1 MRGLGHRML
10 SRRTAILLC
19 FSPLLAEGE
28 KLDIP
33 KGRELL
39 DAAVLA
45 APGAKPEV
53 AAVAMRRIGEN
64 YFTFSDTK
72 AKQYLK
78 TAFDLSMG
86 IPPADN
92 LGRERIQASI
102 AGSLAPYSL
111 KDAVA
116 MLKSVEI
123 GSGAYD
129 PRTPAILKIVGLLT
143 GKKQFDEA
151 IELVNSLGA
160 TGQYPFAA
168 ARDIFE
174 HLPKGDFRRAMVFG
188 NAMTAYPAR
197 PALEFGEFLA
207 GDWDQIP
214 SRTAEAALRQVV
226 DTVMAMKDDG
236 LTESLGGAKGAVVL
250 GSRQEV
256 ELFDLM
262 HILLRLDPKKA
273 EEILVRKPGLR
284 AALAQY
290 PEGRQ
295 QMGELVS
302 RNRGYQSSAGEA
314 VETTAYLQAVERI
327 EKVLDT
333 IHDNVTDAQVDQI
346 LELAKG
352 IPSPAKRA
360 ELLANLAQLT
370 ADDQPEIARMVLKKS
385 LALLDEGKD
394 SNARLDALK
403 EVARLA
409 HGMHD
414 DEAAW
419 NAVQRMSDTAL
430 AEYKLDTDGDNP
442 NTGLVDEWPATN
454 AWRWTVTT
462 AAEIFGGAAESVVVK
477 ISDADVALLVRIEL
491 AQKLLGRSHEDWM
504 TSLRTPKK

>member
-1 MRGLGHRML
+1 ML
-10 SRRTAILLC
+10 NRRTAILLC

-28 KLDIP
+28 KTDIT

-78 TAFDLSMG
+78 TAFDLSLG
-86 IPPADN
+86 IPP
-92 LGRERIQASI
+92 
-102 AGSLAPYSL
+102 
-111 KDAVA
+111 
-116 MLKSVEI
+116 
-123 GSGAYD
+123 
-129 PRTPAILKIVGLLT
+129 
-143 GKKQFDEA
+143 
-151 IELVNSLGA
+151 ELVHSLGA
-160 TGQYPFAA
+160 TGEYPFAA

-174 HLPKGDFRRAMVFG
+174 HLPKGEFRRAMVFG

-197 PALEFGEFLA
+197 PALEFGAFLA

-214 SRTAEAALRQVV
+214 ARTAEAALRQVV

-262 HILLRLDPKKA
+262 HILLKLDPKKA
-273 EEILVRKPGLR
+273 DEIRAQKPGLR
-284 AALAQY
+284 VALARY

-295 QMGELVS
+295 QMGERVS

-327 EKVLDT
+327 EKVLDA
-333 IHDNVTDAQVDQI
+333 IGDKVTDAEVEQV
-346 LELAKG
+346 LELTKG
-352 IPSPAKRA
+352 IPGQEKRA
-360 ELLANLAQLT
+360 ELLASLAQAT
-370 ADDQPEIARMVLKKS
+370 ADDQPEIARMLLKKT
-385 LALLDEGKD
+385 LALLDDGKD
-394 SNARLDALK
+394 ANARLNALR
-403 EVARLA
+403 EVAKLA
-409 HGMHD
+409 HSVND

-419 NAVQRMSDTAL
+419 DAIQRMSDTAL
-430 AEYKLDTDGDNP
+430 AEYKLDTDADNP
-442 NTGLVDEWPATN
+442 NTGLVDDWPATN
-454 AWRWTVTT
+454 AWRWTVIT
-462 AAEIFGGAAESVVVK
+462 AAELFGIAAESVVLK
-477 ISDADVALLVRIEL
+477 IPDANIALLARIEL
-491 AQKLLGRSHEDWM
+491 AQKLLGRSHVASM